1 MQEQMRAP
9 PTREGAT
16 DERSLSSEEIY
27 RRHAQQVARWAS
39 RLAGPGLDVEDLVQE
54 TFLQV
59 HRSRESFRGDSRLTT
74 WLYGITE
81 RVVYARRRRER
92 LRRMFGFG
100 ARGELPEVVDP
111 GPTPAEILE
120 RRQSTLLLYAALDRL
135 REKYRSIL
143 ILFELEGL
151 SGEAIA
157 GLKGLRIATV
167 WARLSRGRAQLVR
180 ELQRAERRS
189 SCR

>member
-1 MQEQMRAP
+1 MRAP
-9 PTREGAT
+9 PPLEVAD

-27 RRHAQQVARWAS
+27 RRHAQRVARWAA

-59 HRSRESFRGDSRLTT
+59 HRSRETFRGASRLTT

-81 RVVYARRRRER
+81 RVVHARRRRER
-92 LRRMFGFG
+92 LRRLFGSGPG
-100 ARGELPEVVDP
+100 ASDSEVIDP
-111 GPTPAEILE
+111 GPTPAETLE
-120 RRQSTLLLYAALDRL
+120 QRQSTQLLYSALDRL
-135 REKYRSIL
+135 REKYRTVL

-157 GLKGLRIATV
+157 ELKGLRIATV
-167 WARLSRGRAQLVR
+167 WARLSRGRTQLVR
-180 ELQRAERRS
+180 ELQRVERRS
-189 SCR
+189 SWR

>member
-1 MQEQMRAP
+1 MRASP
-9 PTREGAT
+9 PPELAV

-27 RRHAQQVARWAS
+27 RRHAQQVARWAA

-59 HRSRESFRGDSRLTT
+59 HRSHKTFRGDSRLTT

-81 RVVYARRRRER
+81 RVVYSRRRRER
-92 LRRMFGFG
+92 LRRVFGLG
-100 ARGELPEVVDP
+100 HGTNATDLADP
-111 GPTPAEILE
+111 RPTPAEQLE
-120 RRQSTLLLYAALDRL
+120 RRQSTQLLYAALDRL
-135 REKYRSIL
+135 REKYRPIL

-151 SGEAIA
+151 SGEQIA
-157 GLKGLRIATV
+157 ELTGLQIATV

-180 ELQRAERRS
+180 ELQRVERRTPW
-189 SCR
+189 R